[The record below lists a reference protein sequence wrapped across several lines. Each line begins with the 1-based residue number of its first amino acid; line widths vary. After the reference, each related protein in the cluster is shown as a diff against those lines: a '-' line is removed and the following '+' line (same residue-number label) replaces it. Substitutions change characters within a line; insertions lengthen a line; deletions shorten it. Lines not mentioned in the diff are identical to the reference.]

1 MDVVSLSASVIPLGI
16 AVVMKVIALI
26 DEVRSVDGKIEQ
38 DRDKI
43 DLLQEQLPLIRKY
56 LEDPS
61 IWGSL
66 RGDQDIWPYIEK
78 VVVSSEKTLKL
89 WKELLPTVD
98 TRTVLGKVKRHISTS
113 QIANQLARFK
123 LEIMMNQQMLLTYLF
138 LPRY

>member
-16 AVVMKVIALI
+16 AVVLKVLALI
-26 DEVRSVDGKIEQ
+26 GEVRSVDGKIEQ

-43 DLLQEQLPLIRKY
+43 DLLQEHLPLIPKY
-56 LEDPS
+56 LEDAS

-98 TRTVLGKVKRHISTS
+98 TGTVLGKVKRHISTS
-113 QIANQLARFK
+113 QIANQLARVK
-123 LEIMMNQQMLLTYLF
+123 LEIMMNQQMLLTYLC